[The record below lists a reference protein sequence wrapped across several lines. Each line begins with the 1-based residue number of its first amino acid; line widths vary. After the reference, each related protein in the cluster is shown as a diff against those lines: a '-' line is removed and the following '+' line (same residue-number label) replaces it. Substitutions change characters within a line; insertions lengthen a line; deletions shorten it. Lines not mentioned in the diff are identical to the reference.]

1 MPVALYSFKI
11 DEDGRTRV
19 GHIFLAPNEQ
29 EADALQK
36 KHADAC
42 PKYGPAFREGK
53 TIDILADVDTLPEAD
68 ESSLEE
74 FLALDRDEDEDE
86 EDEDEEGDEEET
98 PDPEAED

>member
-68 ESSLEE
+68 EESLEE
-74 FLALDRDEDEDE
+74 FLALDGDEEEGEEDE
-86 EDEDEEGDEEET
+86 EDEEEET
-98 PDPEAED
+98 PEPEAEE